1 MVEVKCIDKQR
12 NKQGVITAY
21 KLADKQNKVTIMS
34 ASELKSAIKSGKVKV
49 VNLTL
54 TKDDRLV
61 LSRKDTATGGN
72 SAVKPV
78 NIPVSIKHSDG
89 NEYLSF
95 VLTVDSE
102 GNVNIG
108 KTRNCSL
115 ADKNDDLLCIQ
126 ASKPLEHTA
135 EHNAKA
141 KTGLKRVIMITDVDR
156 DNRDKTKFVLKKN
169 YRGMGIYQQMSA
181 SGYYISQNWL
191 ISDNHGAE
199 LVIYSHNNVCLEEL
213 YDIIDTYVG
222 TGKFGVKAV
231 KLHDVLHMHPSGTYI

>member
-21 KLADKQNKVTIMS
+21 KLADKQNKVTVMS

-61 LSRKDTATGGN
+61 LSRKDTVIRGN

-78 NIPVSIKHSDG
+78 NIPVTIKHSDG

-95 VLTVDSE
+95 VLTVDSK
-102 GNVNIG
+102 GNVNVG
-108 KTRNCSL
+108 NTQNCSL

-141 KTGLKRVIMITDVDR
+141 KAELKRVIMITDVA
-156 DNRDKTKFVLKKN
+156 RDKIKFVLKEN
-169 YRGMGIYQQMSA
+169 YRGIGIYQQMSA

-199 LVIYSHNNVCLEEL
+199 LVIHSHNNVCLEEL

-231 KLHDVLHMHPSGTYI
+231 RQCDVLYMHPSGTYI